1 MRWLTALAT
10 TLLTTSAFVAPP
22 RTRLHALTG
31 ATATDDATDQLLD
44 SWLLDNLGSCAVPI
58 DDDDDDAFELCSVD
72 SPTAVWKSTRV
83 SGAVEVD
90 ATIQHE
96 HALKFDFHTGQQ
108 RAASTCTT
116 CWPLRS
122 RARRRRRRGS
132 AFDGGRSRPWAA
144 SRTSD

>member
-10 TLLTTSAFVAPP
+10 TLLTTNAFVAPP

-72 SPTAVWKSTRV
+72 SPTAVWKSTSA
-83 SGAVEVD
+83 SGALTRPSWLGRAVRNR
-90 ATIQHE
+90 HR
-96 HALKFDFHTGQQ
+96 HAIEQWTTRRF
-108 RAASTCTT
+108 STKA
-116 CWPLRS
+116 P
-122 RARRRRRRGS
+122 
-132 AFDGGRSRPWAA
+132 
-144 SRTSD
+144 

>member
-10 TLLTTSAFVAPP
+10 TLLTTNAFVAPP

-72 SPTAVWKSTRV
+72 SPTAVWKSNQCV
-83 SGAVEVD
+83 GCP
-90 ATIQHE
+90 TILH
-96 HALKFDFHTGQQ
+96 
-108 RAASTCTT
+108 
-116 CWPLRS
+116 
-122 RARRRRRRGS
+122 
-132 AFDGGRSRPWAA
+132 
-144 SRTSD
+144 

>member
-1 MRWLTALAT
+1 MRWLTAVAT

-72 SPTAVWKSTRV
+72 SPTAVWKSTSA
-83 SGAVEVD
+83 SGALSDFGDD
-90 ATIQHE
+90 AAVLARSSCEEPASPRH
-96 HALKFDFHTGQQ
+96 
-108 RAASTCTT
+108 RAGVASMACRTT
-116 CWPLRS
+116 
-122 RARRRRRRGS
+122 RRFS
-132 AFDGGRSRPWAA
+132 TNAP
-144 SRTSD
+144 

>member
-10 TLLTTSAFVAPP
+10 TLLTTNAFVAPP

-72 SPTAVWKSTRV
+72 SPTAVWKSNQCVGCNDAAVLARSSCEEPASPRHRAGVASMAWRTTRR
-83 SGAVEVD
+83 
-90 ATIQHE
+90 
-96 HALKFDFHTGQQ
+96 F
-108 RAASTCTT
+108 STNA
-116 CWPLRS
+116 P
-122 RARRRRRRGS
+122 
-132 AFDGGRSRPWAA
+132 
-144 SRTSD
+144 

>member
-10 TLLTTSAFVAPP
+10 TLLTTNAFVAPP

-72 SPTAVWKSTRV
+72 SPTAVWKST
-83 SGAVEVD
+83 SASWLIAVRNR
-90 ATIQHE
+90 HR
-96 HALKFDFHTGQQ
+96 HAIEQ
-108 RAASTCTT
+108 ASHR
-116 CWPLRS
+116 WR
-122 RARRRRRRGS
+122 
-132 AFDGGRSRPWAA
+132 GGRREDSA
-144 SRTSD
+144 